1 MKKII
6 ILLILVF
13 FFSTVNA
20 ELKYINISPY
30 LDLDLEK
37 SGYKVSKKEGI
48 SNYERGLPFL
58 S

>member
-37 SGYKVSKKEGI
+37 SGYKVSKKENI
-48 SNYERGLPFL
+48 
-58 S
+58 